1 MFMPTVATPSF
12 PSFRPNSIGP
22 SGPCLRHISPPS
34 RLEASESP
42 GEATARRHSQMQKKY
57 HSILYDSKCKCMCY
71 INYSILYI
79 YVCICTY
86 DACIIFPTY
95 IIHIK
100 CAHDCKHML
109 TLRKYGCPPQRLQ
122 RPCLPNEIH
131 RGPIA
136 VQGQKSK
143 GDQCQAEHSTGH
155 VWKWMDCGVGS
166 FCSVFYWATFWA
178 KGIRNMDVT
187 FQPGLTTIYLT
198 STQVEGKPAHCLNIG
213 EFIPYKKVHPTPPSY
228 LIPAKHSTKTNRSN
242 AKSGSCLRSDYL
254 PFGRRDYMKIL

>member
-1 MFMPTVATPSF
+1 
-12 PSFRPNSIGP
+12 
-22 SGPCLRHISPPS
+22 
-34 RLEASESP
+34 
-42 GEATARRHSQMQKKY
+42 
-57 HSILYDSKCKCMCY
+57 
-71 INYSILYI
+71 
-79 YVCICTY
+79 
-86 DACIIFPTY
+86 
-95 IIHIK
+95 
-100 CAHDCKHML
+100 ML

-166 FCSVFYWATFWA
+166 FCSGFYWATFWA
-178 KGIRNMDVT
+178 KGTRNMDVT

-198 STQVEGKPAHCLNIG
+198 STHVEGKPTTLMSLKQEGAEKHLTAWKLENSS
-213 EFIPYKKVHPTPPSY
+213 PYKKVHPTPPSY
-228 LIPAKHSTKTNRSN
+228 SIPAKHSTKTNRSN

>member
-1 MFMPTVATPSF
+1 MYV
-12 PSFRPNSIGP
+12 
-22 SGPCLRHISPPS
+22 
-34 RLEASESP
+34 
-42 GEATARRHSQMQKKY
+42 
-57 HSILYDSKCKCMCY
+57 
-71 INYSILYI
+71 YI
-79 YVCICTY
+79 YDCICTY

-178 KGIRNMDVT
+178 KGTRNMDVT

-198 STQVEGKPAHCLNIG
+198 STHVEGKPTH
-213 EFIPYKKVHPTPPSY
+213 
-228 LIPAKHSTKTNRSN
+228 
-242 AKSGSCLRSDYL
+242 SCLWNKKELKNISL
-254 PFGRRDYMKIL
+254 PENWRIHPPIKRFILPPIIFNTSKT

>member
-1 MFMPTVATPSF
+1 M
-12 PSFRPNSIGP
+12 
-22 SGPCLRHISPPS
+22 
-34 RLEASESP
+34 
-42 GEATARRHSQMQKKY
+42 
-57 HSILYDSKCKCMCY
+57 
-71 INYSILYI
+71 YI
-79 YVCICTY
+79 YDCICTY

-166 FCSVFYWATFWA
+166 FCSVFYWATF
-178 KGIRNMDVT
+178 
-187 FQPGLTTIYLT
+187 
-198 STQVEGKPAHCLNIG
+198 
-213 EFIPYKKVHPTPPSY
+213 
-228 LIPAKHSTKTNRSN
+228 
-242 AKSGSCLRSDYL
+242 
-254 PFGRRDYMKIL
+254 